1 MAKKNNTLKSSTIN
15 NSSPL
20 VSLYWDCQNVKVSE
34 ERAEFL
40 QAFAKEQ
47 GDVICQKAYSNWQRE
62 NKKYAKFLSG
72 IGFQRINVPSFTRN
86 SVDNQLIVDCIEE
99 AYSNTSANIFIIVSG
114 DGDFTSLGHVLKN
127 KGKKVIIFAQQGGVS
142 QSLIDIA
149 DESHIIE
156 RLDEEKSK
164 LPSFRDRSLLD
175 RALTHRSYI
184 NENPSAGEDNERLE
198 FLGDAVLNFI
208 SGAFLY
214 NYDPAM
220 KMSES
225 QLTRLRAKLVE
236 EQQLAIFAKKLD
248 LAKEMRLGHGAIKE
262 GGRRNSSLRSDTF
275 EAVVGAYFLD
285 SGIEAVITFIE
296 PLLSSAIRDLCSTE
310 TTLDNSILVDS
321 KGRFQQW
328 ALANFVEKPEYFV
341 IDESGP
347 DHAKEF
353 TAVVRVKGKV
363 YGVGTGR
370 RKQDAEKRAAE
381 AALKKVGVE

>member
-20 VSLYWDCQNVKVSE
+20 VSLYWDCQNVKVSQ

-40 QAFAKEQ
+40 QAFANEQ

-62 NKKYAKFLSG
+62 NKDYAKFLSG
-72 IGFQRINVPSFTRN
+72 IGFKRINVPSFTRN

-99 AYSNTSANIFIIVSG
+99 AYSNASANIFIIVSG

-156 RLDEEKSK
+156 RLDEISK
-164 LPSFRDRSLLD
+164 LPSFRDPSLLN

-236 EQQLAIFAKKLD
+236 EQQLAIFAKELD
-248 LAKEMRLGHGAIKE
+248 LSKKMRLGHGAIKE
-262 GGRRNSSLRSDTF
+262 GGRRNPSLLSDTF

-285 SGIEAVITFIE
+285 SGIEAVITFIK

-328 ALANFVEKPEYFV
+328 ALEKFVQNPEYFI
-341 IDESGP
+341 IDESGL

-353 TAVVRVKGKV
+353 TAEVRVNGKV
-363 YGVGTGR
+363 YGVGKGR
-370 RKQDAEKRAAE
+370 RKQDAEKLAAE
-381 AALKKVGVE
+381 AALKKVGVG

>member
-1 MAKKNNTLKSSTIN
+1 MPKTNKTSKNSILH
-15 NSSPL
+15 NSLPL
-20 VSLYWDCQNVKVSE
+20 VSLYWDCQNVKVSPD
-34 ERAEFL
+34 RAEFL
-40 QAFAKEQ
+40 NNFAKEQ

-62 NKKYAKFLSG
+62 NKKYAKLLSG
-72 IGFQRINVPSFTRN
+72 IGFQRINVPSSTKN

-99 AYSNTSANIFIIVSG
+99 AYSNTSANIFIIASG
-114 DGDFTSLGHVLKN
+114 DGDFTSLGHVLKK

-156 RLDEEKSK
+156 RLDEISK
-164 LPSFRDRSLLD
+164 LPSFRDPSLLQ

-214 NYDPAM
+214 NYDPAI

-236 EQQLAIFAKKLD
+236 EQQLARFAKDLE
-248 LAKEMRLGHGAIKE
+248 LAKKMRLGNGAFKE
-262 GGRRNSSLRSDTF
+262 GGRRNSSLLSNTF

-285 SGIEAVITFIE
+285 SGIEAVRILIE
-296 PLLSSAIRDLCSTE
+296 PLFSSAIREICSTE
-310 TTLDNSILVDS
+310 TKLDSSSLVDA

-328 ALANFVEKPEYFV
+328 ALANFVQNPEYFI

-353 TAVVRVKGKV
+353 TAEVRVNGKV

-381 AALKKVGVE
+381 AALKNWT

>member
-1 MAKKNNTLKSSTIN
+1 MAQKNKTLKSSTTN

-20 VSLYWDCQNVKVSE
+20 VSLYWDCQNVKVSQ

-40 QAFAKEQ
+40 QAFANEQ

-72 IGFQRINVPSFTRN
+72 IGFQRINVPSLTRN

-99 AYSNTSANIFIIVSG
+99 AYSNASANIFIIASG

-156 RLDEEKSK
+156 RLDEISK
-164 LPSFRDRSLLD
+164 LPSFRNPSLLN

-220 KMSES
+220 KMNES
-225 QLTRLRAKLVE
+225 QLTRLRSKLVE
-236 EQQLAIFAKKLD
+236 GQQLAVFAKELD
-248 LAKEMRLGHGAIKE
+248 LAKKMRLGNGAIKE
-262 GGRRNSSLRSDTF
+262 GGRKNSSLLSDTF

-285 SGIEAVITFIE
+285 SGIDAVITFIE

-321 KGRFQQW
+321 KGRFQEW
-328 ALANFVEKPEYFV
+328 ALANFVENPEYFI
-341 IDESGP
+341 IDESGL

-353 TAVVRVKGKV
+353 TAEVRVKGKV
-363 YGVGTGR
+363 YGVGKGR

-381 AALKKVGVE
+381 AALKKVEVE